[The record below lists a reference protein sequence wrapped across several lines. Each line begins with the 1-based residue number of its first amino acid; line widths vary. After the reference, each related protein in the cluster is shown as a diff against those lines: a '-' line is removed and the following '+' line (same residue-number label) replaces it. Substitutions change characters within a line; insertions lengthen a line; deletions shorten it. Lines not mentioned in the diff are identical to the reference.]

1 MSTHE
6 ITSKVREL
14 KELKAQ
20 IEMLQDEA
28 AAIED
33 AIKAEMLTKGVDEM
47 QVEYLRL
54 NIKLLLQAVLTAN
67 HLKQLIKSFT
77 INTAKLLNTEDLQ
90 LHKRKSLT

>member
-20 IEMLQDEA
+20 IEMLRDEA

-47 QVEYLRL
+47 QVDIFK
-54 NIKLLLQAVLTAN
+54 IKYKTV
-67 HLKQLIKSFT
+67 ISSRFDSKSFKAT
-77 INTAKLLNTEDLQ
+77 HQGLYNQYCKATEY
-90 LHKRKSLT
+90 RRFTVA